1 MHQTPFVCSQSSIES
16 QPFMRLN
23 AGPSLKAPEFKILNI
38 QSSTYFSLG
47 LNPILNKH
55 SNFPS
60 LHLIPFVC
68 SQNSAASQPFV
79 RLNVGP
85 SLKAPEFEILFSER
99 PRMKRISG
107 QPYLPSPGQPRHGEA
122 VGVLLKTKRIRRQMI
137 LRLGS

>member
-1 MHQTPFVCSQSSIES
+1 MTFTSPGRKNIPSWPIAVMNFSI
-16 QPFMRLN
+16 PVWPHHFLP
-23 AGPSLKAPEFKILNI
+23 AKIK
-38 QSSTYFSLG
+38 TEKG
-47 LNPILNKH
+47 
-55 SNFPS
+55 
-60 LHLIPFVC
+60 
-68 SQNSAASQPFV
+68 QNSVVSQPFV

-137 LRLGS
+137 LRMDRCKAAIPLRLLRVNGRRDKAIAPGRAHK